1 MFDLTAA
8 CCCPPTSRQSMDD
21 SMMYKTNEPIY
32 PCRPYS
38 ADNICYTSKK
48 YNSKSKRK
56 SKCKCCKRHVKKA
69 EKEQTAQYYH
79 ANIPW
84 SGLPTTYDPCV
95 HLHFKTKTV
104 DRCDLTEQEYIDLLA
119 TPKG

>member
-1 MFDLTAA
+1 MVY
-8 CCCPPTSRQSMDD
+8 Q
-21 SMMYKTNEPIY
+21 TNEPMY

-38 ADNICYTSKK
+38 ADNIYCKPNK
-48 YNSKSKRK
+48 CKPIRKRK
-56 SKCKCCKRHVKKA
+56 NKCKCCKQSTKKA
-69 EKEQTAQYYH
+69 KKEQTPEYYH

-104 DRCDLTEQEYIDLLA
+104 DRCDLTQHEYMDLLA